1 MKRLCIKPLIACCIL
16 SGCFASALTLAQTPK
31 EVWQKPTPIFSQK
44 FDWLRLKSDEWLKG
58 DIISMYDDELEFD
71 SDEFGIKTFDWDDVA
86 ELRSRFDQ
94 QIRFADGRVE
104 QGFLIVKD
112 GHLIL
117 LSQGREQH
125 YPLSEL
131 LSITSSGEN
140 RKDIW
145 DGKVSIGVDI
155 SAGNV
160 NQLDYFA
167 SAMLQRRTPFTRFRS
182 DLTFNYS
189 KSLSDDSDSVV
200 SDTRRLTSYL
210 DWFYSGRV
218 FLRLLD
224 YEYYSD
230 LQQNIKHRNN
240 LGSSVGYHIINN
252 KRLQWDVTA
261 GPSYQATAYYN
272 NVEDSDPHSGAL
284 SLSTLLEYTVSR
296 KTDYILDYQMKFVD
310 DASGGRNH
318 HLKTGFEF
326 DFTDD
331 FEMDLMLYVD
341 RVAKPVAAVAQEAPK
356 PNDYRLIVSIG
367 YDF

>member
-1 MKRLCIKPLIACCIL
+1 MKRMLIKRLLTCCIL
-16 SGCFASALTLAQTPK
+16 FGCLTSGLSMAQTQK
-31 EVWQKPTPIFSQK
+31 AVWQKPTPIFSQK
-44 FDWLRLKSDEWLKG
+44 YDWLRLKSDEWLKG
-58 DIISMYDDELEFD
+58 DIIAMYDDELEFD
-71 SDEFGIKTFDWDDVA
+71 SDEFGIKIFDWQDVA

-145 DGKVSIGVDI
+145 DAKANIGIDI

-160 NQLDYFA
+160 KQLEYFA
-167 SAMLQRRTPFTRFRS
+167 SAMLQRRTAFTRFRS

-189 KSLSDDSDSVV
+189 KSLSDDSQPVV

-210 DWFYSGRV
+210 DWFYSGRI
-218 FLRLLD
+218 FFRAID

-230 LQQNIKHRNN
+230 LQQNIKRRNS

-261 GPSYQATAYYN
+261 GPSYQATVYYN
-272 NVEDSDPHSGAL
+272 NVEDSNPHSGAL

-296 KTDYILDYQMKFVD
+296 KTDYIFDYQVKFVD
-310 DASGGRNH
+310 KASGERNH

-331 FEMDLMLYVD
+331 FAMDLMLYVD
-341 RVAKPVAAVAQEAPK
+341 RVAKPVAAVAQQAPK
-356 PNDYRLIVSIG
+356 PSDYRFIVSIG

>member
-145 DGKVSIGVDI
+145 G
-155 SAGNV
+155 
-160 NQLDYFA
+160 
-167 SAMLQRRTPFTRFRS
+167 
-182 DLTFNYS
+182 
-189 KSLSDDSDSVV
+189 
-200 SDTRRLTSYL
+200 
-210 DWFYSGRV
+210 W
-218 FLRLLD
+218 
-224 YEYYSD
+224 
-230 LQQNIKHRNN
+230 
-240 LGSSVGYHIINN
+240 
-252 KRLQWDVTA
+252 
-261 GPSYQATAYYN
+261 
-272 NVEDSDPHSGAL
+272 
-284 SLSTLLEYTVSR
+284 
-296 KTDYILDYQMKFVD
+296 
-310 DASGGRNH
+310 
-318 HLKTGFEF
+318 
-326 DFTDD
+326 
-331 FEMDLMLYVD
+331 
-341 RVAKPVAAVAQEAPK
+341 
-356 PNDYRLIVSIG
+356 
-367 YDF
+367 